1 MNYSSLCEIINIR
14 LRVDESHQRPHIFR
28 YKFTVQ
34 TLVRFFTIYHINCIV
49 SIETAIRQTIP
60 RLQIFAYCHLIQP
73 IQVFFIDFIMI
84 VVNELHTLLH
94 TVNPLFGGILRS
106 IAGQNSAHTFSGSID
121 IFDFQGVID
130 FVFRSTAAAYIGSIT
145 VSKEN
150 LCTFAAYTCNI
161 FKVYHL
167 SALEIL
173 QRRKSVRTSCENFKH
188 FFHRL
193 I

>member
-34 TLVRFFTIYHINCIV
+34 TLVRLLSSDYIYIIV
-49 SIETAIRQTIP
+49 AVETVIRQTIP
-60 RLQIFAYCHLIQP
+60 RLQIVADTHPIQFV
-73 IQVFFIDFIMI
+73 QVFFIDFIMI
-84 VVNELHTLLH
+84 VGNELHTLLH
-94 TVNPLFGGILRS
+94 AVNPFFRSILRS
-106 IAGQNSAHTFSGSID
+106 ITCQNSAHTFSGSID
-121 IFDFQGVID
+121 IFDFKGVID
-130 FVFRSTAAAYIGSIT
+130 FVLRGTAAAYIGSIT